1 MTTSENVLSAPT
13 AVPGAP
19 TVSDLPGEGAS
30 PYPLPRTNDFGLI
43 RLFDGVSRM

>member
-13 AVPGAP
+13 AVPVSA

-30 PYPLPRTNDFGLI
+30 PYPFHVLMI
-43 RLFDGVSRM
+43 SV